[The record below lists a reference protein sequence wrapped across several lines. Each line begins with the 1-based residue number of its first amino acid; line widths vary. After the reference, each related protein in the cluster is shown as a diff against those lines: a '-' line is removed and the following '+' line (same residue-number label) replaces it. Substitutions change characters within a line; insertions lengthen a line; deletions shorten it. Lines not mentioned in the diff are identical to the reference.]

1 MDDLS
6 AAVVAAI
13 HRVLPDVPRLLRR
26 QRLVAELG
34 LESMQLARVVARLD
48 AQLGCE
54 PFAELVAITDID
66 TVGDLIDAYD
76 RALRVQRGEAAP
88 APRADA
94 AEGAARGAKRR
105 RVRR

>member
-1 MDDLS
+1 MDELS
-6 AAVVAAI
+6 SLVVAAI
-13 HRVLPDVPRLLRR
+13 QRVLPDTPRIDRR

-48 AQLGCE
+48 AQLDCE

-76 RALRVQRGEAAP
+76 RALRVRRGEAAP
-88 APRADA
+88 ATRADA

-105 RVRR
+105 GVRR